1 VLPFFLLAQKKMSIT
16 LILGEM
22 YSGKTTELMR
32 RIDRAAIAGQ
42 QVVVYKY
49 TKDIRYGREFMIS
62 SHGDQHRAA
71 IPVTSLADI
80 AIEPGTTIGI
90 DEGQFIDHLVEFSEA
105 AANAGCHVII
115 SALISDFER
124 KSFAN
129 IALLIPKCEHLIRL
143 HAICFDCK
151 QEASFTKRIGAEQ
164 EQELIGGSDKY
175 KAVCR
180 KCFFLFI

>member
-1 VLPFFLLAQKKMSIT
+1 MSIT

-62 SHGDQHRAA
+62 SHGDQHRPA

-80 AIEPGTTIGI
+80 KIEPGITTIGI

-124 KSFAN
+124 KSFSN

-164 EQELIGGSDKY
+164 EQELIGGSEKY

-180 KCFFLFI
+180 KCFFFSFY

>member
-1 VLPFFLLAQKKMSIT
+1 MSIT

-62 SHGDQHRAA
+62 SHGDQHRPA

-80 AIEPGTTIGI
+80 EIEPGTTTIGI

-115 SALISDFER
+115 SALVSDFER

-129 IALLIPKCEHLIRL
+129 IALLIPKCEHIIRL

-151 QEASFTKRIGAEQ
+151 QEASFTKRIGMEKQ
-164 EQELIGGSDKY
+164 QELIGGSDKY

-180 KCFFLFI
+180 NCFFSI

>member
-1 VLPFFLLAQKKMSIT
+1 MSIT

-32 RIDRAAIAGQ
+32 RMDRAAIANQ
-42 QVVVYKY
+42 PIVIYKY
-49 TKDIRYGREFMIS
+49 TKDVRYGRELMIS
-62 SHGDQHRAA
+62 SHGDQHRPA
-71 IPVTSLADI
+71 IPVTTLVDI
-80 AIEPGTTIGI
+80 PIEPGTTIGI
-90 DEGQFIDHLVEFSEA
+90 DESQFIGHLVEFCDA
-105 AANAGCHVII
+105 AANVGCDVIV

-124 KSFAN
+124 KSFTN
-129 IALLIPKCEHLIRL
+129 IAQLIPKCEHLIRL

-151 QEASFTKRIGAEQ
+151 QEASFTKRIGSEK

-180 KCFFLFI
+180 TCYRF